1 MCKDGG
7 VEMAVTLVRVNGVG
21 KVNGKVPR
29 KVLERNVLDMMT
41 MDPEADFEEALEK
54 VEEMSLQELIEYLK
68 EEGEK
73 YESFEEGNCMRIREG
88 WKVKIEDIGPLAT
101 CTKAGSR
108 EIEIEL
114 EGVKMMIPTSICR
127 VAERGAV

>member
-73 YESFEEGNCMRIREG
+73 I
-88 WKVKIEDIGPLAT
+88 
-101 CTKAGSR
+101 
-108 EIEIEL
+108 
-114 EGVKMMIPTSICR
+114 
-127 VAERGAV
+127 

>member
-1 MCKDGG
+1 
-7 VEMAVTLVRVNGVG
+7 MAVTLVRVNGVG

-73 YESFEEGNCMRIREG
+73 I
-88 WKVKIEDIGPLAT
+88 
-101 CTKAGSR
+101 
-108 EIEIEL
+108 
-114 EGVKMMIPTSICR
+114 
-127 VAERGAV
+127 